1 MKSLYKRT
9 ILIFI
14 TLVLTSI
21 TFYSIG
27 VFEFIR
33 VKEKNQKEVLLLIL
47 LIILITTFI
56 IFYIFICKPI
66 KILEDCIKKL
76 NIKKDDNEVIDTNN
90 ILDIIDN
97 LNDILANHEEQLLKE
112 HTIEILNQKIHFSE
126 LQSQINPHFLYN
138 TLETIRGQAIEDKNY
153 TISNM
158 TEALA
163 KYFRYSI
170 SNSND
175 IVRLK
180 DELKNIINYMEI
192 QKYRFEDK
200 ISFNLILDEN
210 DDELL
215 NSSIPKL
222 TLQPIVENAIY
233 HGLETKEGMGEL
245 TIRIEKT
252 QDRIIIIVTDNGYGM
267 DCNTLNILNRKIR
280 GEEDNS
286 IKNESCRSNGIAMI
300 NVNSRLKLL
309 FGKGYGI
316 NISST
321 LLLGTEVEI
330 VIPIRMDNRI

>member
-9 ILIFI
+9 IIIFI
-14 TLVLTSI
+14 TLLLSSI
-21 TFYSIG
+21 TVYSIAIMKLTIAK
-27 VFEFIR
+27 E
-33 VKEKNQKEVLLLIL
+33 EKNSKLLLFILLIL
-47 LIILITTFI
+47 IILTFI

-66 KILEDCIKKL
+66 KIIEDCIRKL
-76 NIKKDDNEVIDTNN
+76 KIKKDVIDTNN
-90 ILDIIDN
+90 FLDIIDN

-138 TLETIRGQAIEDKNY
+138 TLESIRGQAIEDKNY

-158 TEALA
+158 TESLA

-180 DELKNIINYMEI
+180 DELQNIVNYIEI

-200 ISFNLILDEN
+200 IFFELILDE
-210 DDELL
+210 DDDKLL

-233 HGLETKEGMGEL
+233 HGLETKEGNGQL

-252 QDRIIIIVTDNGYGM
+252 QERIIIIITDNGVGM
-267 DCNTLNILNRKIR
+267 DCNTLNKLNKKIKGYEKRLIKEECNR
-280 GEEDNS
+280 G
-286 IKNESCRSNGIAMI
+286 NGIAMI

-309 FGKGYGI
+309 FGKEYGI

-330 VIPIRMDNRI
+330 VIPLKINNLI